1 MQSSSDGRIA
11 SRQGPAIR
19 PGIDERN
26 PAVLEVSAIGSRD
39 GRVGGAGD
47 GGDLTVGLQ
56 NRSAQGPVRG
66 GNLPIGPCRGAVEG
80 QYASGK
86 VLADNGVDL
95 RGKLV
100 TAPALSRDGHPCC
113 RQGSRSDNAR
123 EYWALG
129 MTTAK
134 PQTLP
139 DAPAGALQFRVRRSR
154 SSCHGPAR

>member
-1 MQSSSDGRIA
+1 M
-11 SRQGPAIR
+11 
-19 PGIDERN
+19 
-26 PAVLEVSAIGSRD
+26 LEVSAIGCRD

-100 TAPALSRDGHPCC
+100 TAPALSRDGHPRC
-113 RQGSRSDNAR
+113 RQGSRSGSR
-123 EYWALG
+123 SRIERS
-129 MTTAK
+129 MRRSSTT
-134 PQTLP
+134 T
-139 DAPAGALQFRVRRSR
+139 RVRAFPVFSEL
-154 SSCHGPAR
+154 